1 LFSFLTNLLATQ
13 NNKSDDAIEEGDE
26 GLIGDEEFA
35 MKISQLTSIFYFSS
49 SSSPML
55 IRFLNMFLGM
65 V

>member
-13 NNKSDDAIEEGDE
+13 NKSDDDVEGGDE
-26 GLIGDEEFA
+26 GLIGDEEFS

>member
-13 NNKSDDAIEEGDE
+13 NKSDAAIEGDE
-26 GLIGDEEFA
+26 GLIGDEEFS
-35 MKISQLTSIFYFSS
+35 MKISQLTSIFYSSS